1 MNKKNLLSS
10 AVAAALLASVISQNA
25 LAATDTGTA
34 NARIVTPITITAAP
48 TPMNFGD
55 IQPEAGATTVTLS
68 TGGVATPSGATVV
81 TGSPSQGVFT
91 VTGTAAATYSIT
103 LPADGTVSLTG
114 PGSPATDMAVNGFNH
129 DAGGTPTIGG
139 GGSSTL
145 NIGAVLSVAG
155 SATQTAGDYSGTYDV
170 TVDYQ

>member
-1 MNKKNLLSS
+1 MNKKKLLAS
-10 AVAAALLASVISQNA
+10 AVATGLLASVISQNA

-34 NARIVTPITITAAP
+34 NARIVTPITVTEA
-48 TPMNFGD
+48 TQMNFGD

-68 TGGVATPSGATVV
+68 TAGVATPSGATVV

-91 VTGTAAATYSIT
+91 VTGTEAATYSIT
-103 LPADGTVSLTG
+103 LPLDGVVQLTG
-114 PGSPATDMAVNGFNH
+114 PGPAMDVDSFSH
-129 DAGGTPTIGG
+129 DAGATPTIGV

-145 NIGAVLSVAG
+145 NIGAILSVAG

>member
-10 AVAAALLASVISQNA
+10 AVATALLTGLISQSA

-34 NARIVTPITITAAP
+34 NARIITPITVTEV
-48 TPMNFGD
+48 TQMNFGD

-91 VTGTAAATYSIT
+91 VTGTEAATYSIT
-103 LPADGTVSLTG
+103 LPADGDVQLSG
-114 PGSPATDMAVNGFNH
+114 PGPVMEVTGFNH
-129 DAGGTPTIGG
+129 DAGATPTIGVG
-139 GGSSTL
+139 NTSTL

-155 SATQTAGDYSGTYDV
+155 SATQAAGDYSGTYDV

>member
-10 AVAAALLASVISQNA
+10 AAAMALLAGIISQSA

-34 NARIVTPITITAAP
+34 NARIVTPITVTEA
-48 TPMNFGD
+48 TQMNFGD

-68 TGGVATPSGATVV
+68 TAGVATPSGATVV

-91 VTGTAAATYSIT
+91 VTGTEAATYSIT
-103 LPADGTVSLTG
+103 LPADGIVQLTG
-114 PGSPATDMAVNGFNH
+114 PGPAMDVDGFNH
-129 DAGGTPTIGG
+129 DAGGTPTIGVG
-139 GGSSTL
+139 GTSTL